1 MSIDSA
7 SWGLGGRGQT
17 CLFPLLSIDAGR
29 LGKLIIIIICIL
41 YFAMP
46 RRSAPLSSI
55 SFQCWEE
62 KEKLGEEVG
71 GRRVEGGWKA
81 GGNQKPAEMEIRN
94 NGKSA
99 SCVELL
105 IISETAMGG
114 VFEGRGLLRLG
125 GDPPQ

>member
-1 MSIDSA
+1 M
-7 SWGLGGRGQT
+7 
-17 CLFPLLSIDAGR
+17 
-29 LGKLIIIIICIL
+29 
-41 YFAMP
+41 
-46 RRSAPLSSI
+46 
-55 SFQCWEE
+55 
-62 KEKLGEEVG
+62 
-71 GRRVEGGWKA
+71 EGGWKA